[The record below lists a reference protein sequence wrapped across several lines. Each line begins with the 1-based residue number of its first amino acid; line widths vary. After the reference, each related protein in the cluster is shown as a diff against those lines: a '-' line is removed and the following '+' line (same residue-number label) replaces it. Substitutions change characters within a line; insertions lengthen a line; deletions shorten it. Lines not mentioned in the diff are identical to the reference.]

1 MPTKKKSKAAAAE
14 SNAPAD
20 PREPLEPTPAN
31 LTAALKELKAV
42 LADIPIPDPIIE
54 EPEPEPEPAPA
65 PVAAKKSGDD
75 DADEEGTARES
86 ADAAKA
92 AAAESKPAKPKEP
105 IVRLPQLDYIDAL
118 LHIYFAQGM
127 PCGYGQEVRRRIE
140 ESFVDRNE
148 FRVTEAFEVEEL
160 LSDLEIPDLFDRCL
174 AVRESI
180 AQIYN
185 DQNGVHLTFL
195 RDAGISD
202 RSNFFQRVPAV
213 QHHVAVFLNTML
225 AVEELC
231 FSDKSTARAQQR
243 LGLDPKSSAVAK
255 FVDELRACLK
265 PYGHVPV
272 SVGPHGSNG
281 KPNLKHTLSPACI
294 LARLAPV
301 VKPKRR

>member
-1 MPTKKKSKAAAAE
+1 MPTKKKSKADAAASE
-14 SNAPAD
+14 APAD
-20 PREPLEPTPAN
+20 PREALEPTPAN

-42 LADIPIPDPIIE
+42 LADIPIPDPIVE
-54 EPEPEPEPAPA
+54 EPEPEPEPAPV
-65 PVAAKKSGDD
+65 PVVKKSDD
-75 DADEEGTARES
+75 DDDEGDGAARQVQD
-86 ADAAKA
+86 AAAKA
-92 AAAESKPAKPKEP
+92 EQKPAKPKEP

-118 LHIYFAQGM
+118 LHMYFAHGL

-160 LSDLEIPDLFDRCL
+160 LRDLEIPDLFDRCL

-180 AQIYN
+180 AQVYN
-185 DQNGVHLTFL
+185 DQNGVQLTFL
-195 RDAGISD
+195 RDAGVSD
-202 RSNFFQRVPAV
+202 RSNFFQRVPAI
-213 QHHVAVFLNTML
+213 QHHVAVFLNNML
-225 AVEELC
+225 AIEELC
-231 FSDKSTARAQQR
+231 FSDKSTLRAQQR
-243 LGLDPKSSAVAK
+243 LGLDAKIPAVAK

-272 SVGPHGSNG
+272 SVGPDGSNG

>member
-1 MPTKKKSKAAAAE
+1 MQTKKKSKADAAASE
-14 SNAPAD
+14 APAD
-20 PREPLEPTPAN
+20 PREALEPTPAN

-54 EPEPEPEPAPA
+54 EPEPEPEPAPV
-65 PVAAKKSGDD
+65 PVAKKSDD
-75 DADEEGTARES
+75 DDDEGDGAARQVQD
-86 ADAAKA
+86 AAAKA
-92 AAAESKPAKPKEP
+92 EQKPAKPKEP

-118 LHIYFAQGM
+118 LHMYFAHGL

-160 LSDLEIPDLFDRCL
+160 LRDLEIPDLFDRCL

-180 AQIYN
+180 AQVYN

-195 RDAGISD
+195 RDAGVSD
-202 RSNFFQRVPAV
+202 RSNFFQRVPAI
-213 QHHVAVFLNTML
+213 QHHVAVFLNNML
-225 AVEELC
+225 AIEELC
-231 FSDKSTARAQQR
+231 FSDKSTLRAQQR
-243 LGLDPKSSAVAK
+243 LGLDAKIPAVAK

-272 SVGPHGSNG
+272 SVGPDGSNG

>member
-1 MPTKKKSKAAAAE
+1 MPTKKKSKADAAASE
-14 SNAPAD
+14 APAD
-20 PREPLEPTPAN
+20 PREALEPTPAN

-54 EPEPEPEPAPA
+54 EPEPEPEPAPV
-65 PVAAKKSGDD
+65 PVAKKSDD
-75 DADEEGTARES
+75 DDDEGDGAARQVQD
-86 ADAAKA
+86 AAAKA
-92 AAAESKPAKPKEP
+92 EQKPAKPKEQ

-118 LHIYFAQGM
+118 LHMYFAHGL

-160 LSDLEIPDLFDRCL
+160 LRDLEIPDLFDRCL

-180 AQIYN
+180 AQVYN
-185 DQNGVHLTFL
+185 DKNGVHLTFL
-195 RDAGISD
+195 RDAGVSD
-202 RSNFFQRVPAV
+202 RSNFFQRVPAI
-213 QHHVAVFLNTML
+213 QHHVAVFLNNML
-225 AVEELC
+225 AIEELC
-231 FSDKSTARAQQR
+231 FSDKSTLRAQQR
-243 LGLDPKSSAVAK
+243 LGLDAKIPAVAK

-272 SVGPHGSNG
+272 SVGPDGSNG

>member
-1 MPTKKKSKAAAAE
+1 MPTKKKSKADAAASE
-14 SNAPAD
+14 APAD
-20 PREPLEPTPAN
+20 PREALEPTPAN

-54 EPEPEPEPAPA
+54 EPEPEPEPAPV
-65 PVAAKKSGDD
+65 PVAKKSDD
-75 DADEEGTARES
+75 DDDEGDGAARQVQD
-86 ADAAKA
+86 AAAKA
-92 AAAESKPAKPKEP
+92 EQKPAKPKEP

-118 LHIYFAQGM
+118 LHMYFAHGL

-160 LSDLEIPDLFDRCL
+160 LRDLEIPDLFDRCL

-180 AQIYN
+180 AQVYN

-195 RDAGISD
+195 RDAGVSD
-202 RSNFFQRVPAV
+202 RSNFFQRVPAI
-213 QHHVAVFLNTML
+213 QHHVAVFLNNML
-225 AVEELC
+225 AIEELC
-231 FSDKSTARAQQR
+231 FSDKSTLRAQQR
-243 LGLDPKSSAVAK
+243 LGLDAKIPAVAK

-272 SVGPHGSNG
+272 SVGPDGSNG